1 MFIDERRI
9 AVMNL
14 KYRYRVN
21 GDDMIKIAVI
31 DDEEQ
36 IRELILQ
43 NIKKAVHGQH
53 DDIEIK
59 AYASGEIFWE
69 ELQKGKTPDI
79 LFTDIQ
85 MQTLDGVELGKR
97 VRKMCPDMYIVFIT
111 SYEEYAAESY
121 RIEAYQYILKQ
132 DLEFRLP
139 GVVSQLTEKLR
150 KQEKEFCIIKDGTEK
165 IKLLY
170 KDILYLYKSKGAKY
184 VNYVTT
190 QGIVRERNS
199 LENALKTLDNR
210 QFLLVERGYAV
221 NIKRISRLSGDTI
234 YLEKGY
240 EVQVSKARL
249 TEVKREINLYW
260 RNS

>member
-1 MFIDERRI
+1 
-9 AVMNL
+9 
-14 KYRYRVN
+14 
-21 GDDMIKIAVI
+21 MIKIAVI

-36 IRELILQ
+36 IRKLILR
-43 NIKKAVHGQH
+43 NIKKTVQEHH
-53 DDIEIK
+53 DIEIST
-59 AYASGEIFWE
+59 YASGTSFWE
-69 ELQKGKTPDI
+69 ELQNGKTPDI

-139 GVVSQLTEKLR
+139 GVISQLTEKLR
-150 KQEKEFCIIKDGTEK
+150 KQEREFSIIKDGTEQV
-165 IKLLY
+165 KLFY

-190 QGIVRERNS
+190 QGVVRERNS
-199 LENALKTLDNR
+199 LENALKMLDNG

-221 NIKRISRLSGDTI
+221 NIKQICRLSGDTI

-249 TEVKREINLYW
+249 AEVKREINLYW

>member
-1 MFIDERRI
+1 MQGR
-9 AVMNL
+9 
-14 KYRYRVN
+14 
-21 GDDMIKIAVI
+21 
-31 DDEEQ
+31 
-36 IRELILQ
+36 
-43 NIKKAVHGQH
+43 H
-53 DDIEIK
+53 DIEIR
-59 AYASGEIFWE
+59 AYASGETFWKAIKNGE
-69 ELQKGKTPDI
+69 IPDI

-85 MQTLDGVELGKR
+85 MQPLNGVELGKR
-97 VRKMCPDMYIVFIT
+97 VRKLCPDMYIIFIT
-111 SYEEYAAESY
+111 SFEEYAAESY

-139 GVVSQLTEKLR
+139 GVISQLTEKLR
-150 KQEKEFCIIKDGTEK
+150 KQEREFCIIKDGTEQV
-165 IKLLY
+165 KLFY

-190 QGIVRERNS
+190 QGVVRERNS
-199 LENALKTLDNR
+199 LENALKMLDNG

-221 NIKRISRLSGDTI
+221 NIKQICRLSGDTI

-249 TEVKREINLYW
+249 AEVKREINLYW

>member
-1 MFIDERRI
+1 
-9 AVMNL
+9 
-14 KYRYRVN
+14 
-21 GDDMIKIAVI
+21 MIKIAVI

-36 IRELILQ
+36 TRKLILR
-43 NIKKAVHGQH
+43 NIKKTVQEHH
-53 DDIEIK
+53 DIEIST
-59 AYASGEIFWE
+59 YASGTSFWA
-69 ELQKGKTPDI
+69 ELQNGKTPDI

-139 GVVSQLTEKLR
+139 GVISQLTEKLR
-150 KQEKEFCIIKDGTEK
+150 KQEREFCIIKDGTEQV
-165 IKLLY
+165 KLFY

-190 QGIVRERNS
+190 QGVVRERNS
-199 LENALKTLDNR
+199 LENALKMLDNG

-221 NIKRISRLSGDTI
+221 NIKQICRLSGDTI

-249 TEVKREINLYW
+249 AEVKREINLYW

>member
-1 MFIDERRI
+1 
-9 AVMNL
+9 
-14 KYRYRVN
+14 
-21 GDDMIKIAVI
+21 MIKIAVI

-36 IRELILQ
+36 IRKLILR
-43 NIKKAVHGQH
+43 NIKKTVQEHH
-53 DDIEIK
+53 DIEIST
-59 AYASGEIFWE
+59 YASGTSFWE
-69 ELQKGKTPDI
+69 ELQNGKTPDI

-97 VRKMCPDMYIVFIT
+97 ARKMCPDMYIVFIT

-139 GVVSQLTEKLR
+139 GVVRQLTERLR
-150 KQEKEFCIIKDGTEK
+150 KKEKEFCIIKDGTEQV
-165 IKLLY
+165 KLFY

-184 VNYVTT
+184 VNYVTA
-190 QGIVRERNS
+190 QCVVRERNS

-221 NIKRISRLSGDTI
+221 NIKKISRLSGDTI

-249 TEVKREINLYW
+249 AEVKREINLYW

>member
-1 MFIDERRI
+1 
-9 AVMNL
+9 
-14 KYRYRVN
+14 
-21 GDDMIKIAVI
+21 MIKIAVI

-36 IRELILQ
+36 TRKLILR
-43 NIKKAVHGQH
+43 NIKKTVQDHH
-53 DDIEIK
+53 DIEIST
-59 AYASGEIFWE
+59 YASGTSFWA
-69 ELQKGKTPDI
+69 ELQNGKTPDI

-139 GVVSQLTEKLR
+139 GVISQLTEKLR
-150 KQEKEFCIIKDGTEK
+150 KQEREFCIIKDGTEQV
-165 IKLLY
+165 KLFY

-190 QGIVRERNS
+190 QGVVRERNS
-199 LENALKTLDNR
+199 LENALKMLDNG

-221 NIKRISRLSGDTI
+221 NIKQICRLSGDTI

-249 TEVKREINLYW
+249 AEVKREINLYW

>member
-1 MFIDERRI
+1 
-9 AVMNL
+9 
-14 KYRYRVN
+14 
-21 GDDMIKIAVI
+21 MIKIAVI

-36 IRELILQ
+36 IRKLILR
-43 NIKKAVHGQH
+43 NIKKTVQEHH
-53 DDIEIK
+53 DIEIST
-59 AYASGEIFWE
+59 YASGTSFWE
-69 ELQKGKTPDI
+69 ELQNGKTPDI

-139 GVVSQLTEKLR
+139 GVISQLTEKLR
-150 KQEKEFCIIKDGTEK
+150 KQEREFCIIKDGTEQV
-165 IKLLY
+165 KLFY

-190 QGIVRERNS
+190 QGVVRERNS
-199 LENALKTLDNR
+199 LENALKMLDNG

-221 NIKRISRLSGDTI
+221 NIKQICRLSGDTI

-249 TEVKREINLYW
+249 AEVKREINLYW

>member
-1 MFIDERRI
+1 
-9 AVMNL
+9 
-14 KYRYRVN
+14 
-21 GDDMIKIAVI
+21 MIKIAVI

-36 IRELILQ
+36 IRKLILR
-43 NIKKAVHGQH
+43 NIKKIVQGRH
-53 DDIEIK
+53 DIEIR
-59 AYASGEIFWE
+59 AYASGETFWKAIKNGE
-69 ELQKGKTPDI
+69 IPDI

-85 MQTLDGVELGKR
+85 IQPLNGVELGKR
-97 VRKMCPDMYIVFIT
+97 VRKLCPDMYIIFIT

-139 GVVSQLTEKLR
+139 GVVRQLTERLR
-150 KQEKEFCIIKDGTEK
+150 KQEKEFCIIKDGTEQV
-165 IKLLY
+165 KLLY

-184 VNYVTT
+184 VNYVTA
-190 QGIVRERNS
+190 QGVVRERNS

-221 NIKRISRLSGDTI
+221 NINRICRLSGDTI
-234 YLEKGY
+234 CLEKGY

-249 TEVKREINLYW
+249 ADVKREINLYW

>member
-1 MFIDERRI
+1 
-9 AVMNL
+9 
-14 KYRYRVN
+14 
-21 GDDMIKIAVI
+21 MIKIAVI

-36 IRELILQ
+36 MRKLILQ
-43 NIKKAVHGQH
+43 NIKKTVQ
-53 DDIEIK
+53 DQKDIEIK
-59 AYASGEIFWE
+59 TYASGESFWKAV
-69 ELQKGKTPDI
+69 QNGAVSDI

-85 MQTLDGVELGKR
+85 MQTLNGVELGKR
-97 VRKMCPDMYIVFIT
+97 IRKRCPDMYIVFIT

-150 KQEKEFCIIKDGTEK
+150 KQEREFCIIKDGSEQV
-165 IKLLY
+165 KLFY

-190 QGIVRERNS
+190 QGVVRERNS
-199 LENALKTLDNR
+199 LENALKALDNK

-221 NIKRISRLSGDTI
+221 NIKQICRLSGDTI

-249 TEVKREINLYW
+249 AEVKREINLYW